1 MLKMEKK
8 NEYMILFADNFT
20 HKQSCW
26 KAKSDFASWKI
37 VRNEKITYEMKFS
50 KNFNKVIS
58 YKIKIFASI
67 CIVYW

>member
-1 MLKMEKK
+1 MLKMEK

-37 VRNEKITYEMKFS
+37 VRNEEITYEMKFS
-50 KNFNKVIS
+50 KNL
-58 YKIKIFASI
+58 IKLL
-67 CIVYW
+67 VTK